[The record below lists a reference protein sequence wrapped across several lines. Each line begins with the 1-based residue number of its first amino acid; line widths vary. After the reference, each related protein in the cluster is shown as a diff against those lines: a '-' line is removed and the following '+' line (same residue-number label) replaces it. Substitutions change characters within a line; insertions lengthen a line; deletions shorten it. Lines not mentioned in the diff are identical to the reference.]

1 MITGVCNIPRVVEES
16 ICRSSKDYRFT
27 ELGVYK
33 VHSTAL
39 MPEIP
44 FEEASIIS
52 RRIDKGV
59 FVNDDET
66 MPTFNPTIKTQNFL
80 STRYVGRAPLE
91 WYDNGEVTKMGRQ
104 FLMVCRG
111 GNPNKEYRIFG
122 TEAAIRGYNRSANDN
137 VKLPGGGEEV

>member
-1 MITGVCNIPRVVEES
+1 M
-16 ICRSSKDYRFT
+16 CRSSKDYRFT

-44 FEEASIIS
+44 FEEASIVQ
-52 RRIDKGV
+52 RTIDKSC

-66 MPTFNPTIKTQNFL
+66 MPTFNNTIKTQNFL

-91 WYDNGEVTKMGRQ
+91 WYGSGTYTRMGRQ
-104 FLMVCRG
+104 FLMICRA
-111 GNPNKEYRIFG
+111 GNPSADYRLFG
-122 TEAAIRGYNRSANDN
+122 TKDAIRGYNRSANDN
-137 VKLPGGGEEV
+137 VKLPGGGDEV